1 MAVHGNS
8 ALDAAFED
16 GVDLARGGG
25 AGKEARSSSS
35 SSSSSSKSMQRR
47 RNRRARKRW
56 RRSSSRSSR
65 PWHACNC
72 NDAAELLVNFLLHPY
87 KFS

>member
-1 MAVHGNS
+1 
-8 ALDAAFED
+8 
-16 GVDLARGGG
+16 
-25 AGKEARSSSS
+25 
-35 SSSSSSKSMQRR
+35 MQRR
-47 RNRRARKRW
+47 RSRGARKRW